1 MPTFDSSAPPPTG
14 PSSSTGHHHTPSRS
28 PSHAESALSSSL
40 GSTRSHAS
48 SSSSRNRGLH
58 ASAHQ
63 SSSKTESTPINTPDY
78 AARNYQSTE
87 QAASAQLKDTPTN
100 GASGNGNGNQ
110 SNNQD
115 EATDPHQ
122 SWYSQFADRYGSLE
136 LENKGSVARDH
147 LALGTKSEIGIVM
160 KSTI

>member
-14 PSSSTGHHHTPSRS
+14 PSSSTKHQHTPSRS

-48 SSSSRNRGLH
+48 SSSSRNRALH
-58 ASAHQ
+58 ASPHQ
-63 SSSKTESTPINTPDY
+63 SSSKTEATPINTSDY
-78 AARNYQSTE
+78 AGRNYQSTE
-87 QAASAQLKDTPTN
+87 QAASAQLKDTHLN
-100 GASGNGNGNQ
+100 GDSGNGNQ

-115 EATDPHQ
+115 QATESHQ

-147 LALGTKSEIGIVM
+147 LALGMNWE
-160 KSTI
+160 